1 LRIAV
6 FAPYDLARPGG
17 VATHVRA
24 QARALRA
31 RGHEVV
37 VFGPASA
44 PLGGGEQAIGSA
56 VSITFGGTESG
67 LGINPL
73 AARAVHALLRRESFD
88 IVHVHE
94 PLTPIVPWFAVKAA
108 RAPVVA
114 TFHVHRE
121 GGHRLYRLLRP
132 LLAPLM
138 ARIARRIAVSE
149 SARET
154 VAAHFPGT
162 YDVVPNGVDVDAL
175 RQPRRPPAVIGEGR
189 RHIVYVGRLEPRK
202 GVEHL
207 VEAMARLRERRPDAR
222 LIVVGDGPARPL
234 LESAARERRLDAVF
248 VGRVG
253 DDALPGYFQSADI
266 VCSPALGGES
276 FGIVLL
282 EALACEKP
290 IVATRIDGY
299 AALVGNSGCGRLVPP
314 GDSAAL
320 AAALDQLLCDDVERR
335 RCGARGLEVA
345 RRYDWAVIARRL
357 EAIYEE
363 ARDSRSDRV
372 RPGTTTY

>member
-1 LRIAV
+1 V
-6 FAPYDLARPGG
+6 
-17 VATHVRA
+17 
-24 QARALRA
+24 Q
-31 RGHEVV
+31 
-37 VFGPASA
+37 
-44 PLGGGEQAIGSA
+44 
-56 VSITFGGTESG
+56 
-67 LGINPL
+67 
-73 AARAVHALLRRESFD
+73 AARS
-88 IVHVHE
+88 
-94 PLTPIVPWFAVKAA
+94 
-108 RAPVVA
+108 PVVA

-121 GGHRLYRLLRP
+121 GGHRLYRWSRP

-154 VAAHFPGT
+154 VAAHFPGR

-175 RQPRRPPAVIGEGR
+175 REARRRPAAIGEGR
-189 RHIVYVGRLEPRK
+189 HHIVYVGRLEPRK

-207 VEAMARLRERRPDAR
+207 VAAMARLRERRPEAR

-234 LESAARERRLDAVF
+234 LESAARDRRLDAVF

-299 AALVGNSGCGRLVPP
+299 AALVPP
-314 GDSAAL
+314 GESAAL

>member
-17 VATHVRA
+17 VATHIRA

-31 RGHEVV
+31 RGHAVA

-44 PLGGGEQAIGSA
+44 PLRDGEQAVASA
-56 VSITFGGTESG
+56 VSVTFGGTESG
-67 LGINPL
+67 LGLNPL
-73 AARAVHALLRRESFD
+73 AGRAVHGLFRREPFD

-94 PLTPIVPWFAVKAA
+94 PLTPIVPWFAVRAA
-108 RAPVVA
+108 RSPVVA

-121 GGHRLYRLLRP
+121 GGHRLYPLARP

-154 VAAHFPGT
+154 VAAHFPGA

-175 RQPRRPPAVIGEGR
+175 RQPRRPPDVMREGR
-189 RHIVYVGRLEPRK
+189 SHVVYVGRLEPRK

-207 VEAMARLRERRPDAR
+207 VDAMARLRVRRPDAQ
-222 LIVVGDGPARPL
+222 LIVVGDGPARPM
-234 LESAARERRLDAVF
+234 LESAARDRHLDAVF
-248 VGRVG
+248 VGRVE
-253 DDALPGYFQSADI
+253 DDALPAYFQSADI

-282 EALACEKP
+282 EALACGKP

-299 AALVGNSGCGRLVPP
+299 AALVGNSGCGRLVAP

-320 AAALDQLLCDDVERR
+320 ATALDQLLSDDVERR

-345 RRYDWAVIARRL
+345 RGYDWSVIARRL
-357 EAIYEE
+357 ESIYEE
-363 ARDSRSDRV
+363 ARDSRFDRV
-372 RPGTTTY
+372 RRGTTRC

>member
-17 VATHVRA
+17 VATHIRA

-31 RGHEVV
+31 RGHEVS

-44 PLGGGEQAIGSA
+44 PLRDGERAIASA

-67 LGINPL
+67 LGLDPFAI
-73 AARAVHALLRRESFD
+73 RGVHALFRREPFD

-94 PLTPIVPWFAVKAA
+94 PLTPTAPWFAVRTA
-108 RAPVVA
+108 RSPVVA

-121 GGHRLYRLLRP
+121 GGHRLYRWARP

-138 ARIARRIAVSE
+138 ARISKRIAVSE

-154 VAAHFPGT
+154 VASHFPGA
-162 YDVVPNGVDVDAL
+162 YEVVPNGVDIEAL
-175 RQPRRPPAVIGEGR
+175 RQPRRPPSVIREGR
-189 RHIVYVGRLEPRK
+189 RHVVFVGRLEPRK

-207 VEAMARLRERRPDAR
+207 VDAVARLRARRADTQ
-222 LIVVGDGPARPL
+222 LIVVGDGPARPM
-234 LESAARERRLDAVF
+234 LESAARDRGLDTVF
-248 VGRVG
+248 VGRVD
-253 DDALPGYFQSADI
+253 DDALPGYFQHADV

-320 AAALDQLLCDDVERR
+320 AAALDQLLSDDVERR

-345 RRYDWAVIARRL
+345 RGYDWTVIARRL
-357 EAIYEE
+357 ESIYEA

-372 RPGTTTY
+372 RRDTTRY

>member
-1 LRIAV
+1 V

-17 VATHVRA
+17 VATHIRA
-24 QARALRA
+24 QARALRG
-31 RGHEVV
+31 RGHEVR

-44 PLGGGEQAIGSA
+44 PLRDGEQAISSA
-56 VSITFGGTESG
+56 VAINFGGTESG
-67 LGINPL
+67 LAINPL
-73 AARAVHALLRRESFD
+73 AARGVHALLRRESFD

-94 PLTPIVPWFAVKAA
+94 PLTPLVPWFVVRAA
-108 RAPVVA
+108 QSPVVA

-121 GGHRLYRLLRP
+121 RGHRLYRLSRP

-149 SARET
+149 SARDT
-154 VAAHFPGT
+154 VAAHFPGR
-162 YDVVPNGVDVDAL
+162 YDVVPNGVDVEAL
-175 RQPRRPPAVIGEGR
+175 RQPRRPPAAIGEGR

-207 VEAMARLRERRPDAR
+207 VEAMARLRERRPEAQ
-222 LIVVGDGPARPL
+222 LIVVGDGPARPQ
-234 LESAARERRLDAVF
+234 LESAARDRNLDAVF
-248 VGRVG
+248 VGRVS

-314 GDSAAL
+314 GDAAAL
-320 AAALDQLLCDDVERR
+320 ATALDQLLSDDAERR

-345 RRYDWAVIARRL
+345 RGYDWTVIARRL

-363 ARDSRSDRV
+363 ALDSKSDRA
-372 RPGTTTY
+372 RPGTTRC

>member
-17 VATHVRA
+17 VTTHIRA

-31 RGHEVV
+31 RGHEVS

-44 PLGGGEQAIGSA
+44 PLRDGEQAISSA
-56 VSITFGGTESG
+56 VTITFGGTESG
-67 LGINPL
+67 LGL
-73 AARAVHALLRRESFD
+73 APFARRALHALLRREPFD

-94 PLTPIVPWFAVKAA
+94 PLTPIVPWFAVRAA
-108 RAPVVA
+108 RSPVVA

-121 GGHRLYRLLRP
+121 GGHRLYPWARP

-138 ARIARRIAVSE
+138 ARVARRIAVSA

-154 VAAHFPGT
+154 VAAYFPGA
-162 YDVVPNGVDVDAL
+162 YDIVPNGVDVDTL
-175 RQPRRPPAVIGEGR
+175 RQPRRRPAAVRDGR
-189 RHIVYVGRLEPRK
+189 RHVVYVGRLEPRK

-207 VEAMARLRERRPDAR
+207 VDAMARLRARRADTQ
-222 LIVVGDGPARPL
+222 LIVVGDGPARAM
-234 LESAARERRLDAVF
+234 LEAAARDRGIDAAF
-248 VGRVG
+248 VGRV
-253 DDALPGYFQSADI
+253 DDEALAGYFQCADV

-299 AALVGNSGCGRLVPP
+299 AALVGDSGCGELVPP

-320 AAALDQLLCDDVERR
+320 AAALDHLLSDDVKRR

-345 RRYDWAVIARRL
+345 RGYDWTVIARRL
-357 EAIYEE
+357 ESIYEE
-363 ARDSRSDRV
+363 ARDPRSDRA
-372 RPGTTTY
+372 RPGTTRC